1 MNKTQLPN
9 CLTLLRM
16 AGSVIL
22 CLVPVF
28 SWGFYGVYL
37 LCGVTDMLD
46 GALARRLQAE
56 SRTGEVLDSLADAFF
71 VLVCLVRLLPHLR
84 LPSWLWIWVG
94 LIALIKL
101 FTLAVGAFR
110 DHRFAFLHTAAK
122 KLTGLLLFLFPLAL
136 PWLGIVVPGTA
147 LCCLATFAAVQE
159 LARTIRSKEMTS

>member
-1 MNKTQLPN
+1 MNKPQLPN

-37 LCGVTDMLD
+37 
-46 GALARRLQAE
+46 
-56 SRTGEVLDSLADAFF
+56 
-71 VLVCLVRLLPHLR
+71 VCLVRLLPHLR
-84 LPSWLWIWVG
+84 LPGWLWIWVG

-101 FTLAVGAFR
+101 LTLAVGAFR
-110 DHRFAFLHTAAK
+110 DHCFAFLHTAAN

-136 PWLGIVVPGTA
+136 PWLGSVAPGTA

>member
-28 SWGFYGVYL
+28 SAGFYGVYL

-56 SRTGEVLDSLADAFF
+56 SRTGEVPDSLADAFF

-84 LPSWLWIWVG
+84 LPGWLWIWVG

-101 FTLAVGAFR
+101 LTLAVGAFR
-110 DHRFAFLHTAAK
+110 DHCFAFLHTAPA
-122 KLTGLLLFLFPLAL
+122 TGLWSAPLISRTFPTRTGKWRLAMV
-136 PWLGIVVPGTA
+136 WAMGSGTTA
-147 LCCLATFAAVQE
+147 
-159 LARTIRSKEMTS
+159 I

>member
-1 MNKTQLPN
+1 MKKTQLPN

-16 AGSVIL
+16 AGSVVL

-28 SWGFYGVYL
+28 STGFYGVYL

-46 GALARRLQAE
+46 GALARRLKAE

-71 VLVCLVRLLPHLR
+71 VLVCLVRLLPRLR
-84 LPSWLWIWVG
+84 FPGWLWAWVG

-101 FTLAVGAFR
+101 LTLAVGAFR
-110 DHRFAFLHTAAK
+110 DHRFAFLHTKAN

-136 PWLGIVVPGTA
+136 PWLGIVMPGAA

-159 LARTIRSKEMTS
+159 LVLTIRS